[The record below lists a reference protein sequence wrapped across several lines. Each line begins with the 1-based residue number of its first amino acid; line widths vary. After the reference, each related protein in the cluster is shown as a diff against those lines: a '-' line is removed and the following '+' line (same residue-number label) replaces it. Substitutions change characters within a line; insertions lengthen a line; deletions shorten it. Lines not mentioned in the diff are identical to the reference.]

1 VIVPIHFSIRC
12 SKNFTSA
19 VINRLT
25 KNPFITKIVVQK
37 TSAFFDNS
45 SPVLMKEKKEDGFED
60 ILCMAETDTLEQSDE
75 LKSYLYLYLVHFDV
89 EVLSFDVPDYTI
101 LKDKHVLYIAGF
113 TAAIVFFTILA
124 HNLAIATHEMG
135 TTHKINWIDALDFN
149 NIFWN
154 GITPIIAGIVAM
166 FIEIFFHKRIEYFHK
181 IHSIK

>member
-1 VIVPIHFSIRC
+1 VTVPVYFRIRC
-12 SKNFTSA
+12 PKHLTSEIVKRLNKNQFIIKT
-19 VINRLT
+19 VI
-25 KNPFITKIVVQK
+25 QK
-37 TSAFFDNS
+37 DSSFFDNS
-45 SPVLMKEKKEDGFED
+45 ATAYLKEKNDFED
-60 ILCMAETDTLEQSDE
+60 ISCMAETDSVEQSDE
-75 LKSYLYLYLVHFDV
+75 LKSYLYLYLVHFEV

-135 TTHKINWIDALDFN
+135 TTHKINWMDALDFN

-154 GITPIIAGIVAM
+154 GITPIIAGLVAM

>member
-12 SKNFTSA
+12 PKHLTTEVVKRLDKNQ
-19 VINRLT
+19 
-25 KNPFITKIVVQK
+25 FITKVVVQK

-45 SPVLMKEKKEDGFED
+45 ATDYLKEKDSMEN

-75 LKSYLYLYLVHFDV
+75 LKSYLYLYLIHFEV
-89 EVLSFDVPDYTI
+89 EVLSFDVPDYKV

-124 HNLAIATHEMG
+124 HNLAITTHEMG
-135 TTHKINWIDALDFN
+135 TNHTINWKEVLEFN

-166 FIEIFFHKRIEYFHK
+166 FIEIIFHKRIEYFHK

>member
-1 VIVPIHFSIRC
+1 MIVPIHFSVRC
-12 SKNFTSA
+12 PKHLTTEVVKRLDKNH
-19 VINRLT
+19 
-25 KNPFITKIVVQK
+25 FITKVVVQK
-37 TSAFFDNS
+37 TSSFFDNS
-45 SPVLMKEKKEDGFED
+45 TPGTSKEKEDVFED

-75 LKSYLYLYLVHFDV
+75 LKSYLYLYLIHFEV
-89 EVLSFDVPDYTI
+89 EVLSFDVPDYKI

-135 TTHKINWIDALDFN
+135 ITHKINWEEVLEFN